1 MSFMEHAFNEMKAI
15 DPNITSDQFS
25 RNWLNK
31 CSSYYRSYKATDR
44 DLTVHAL
51 ICFLHNLSAK
61 SSALRMNNNHP
72 MLKRKAEQYEQL
84 RMQTQEKLKTKVAK
98 SALHDLGLSYVS
110 GLL

>member
-15 DPNITSDQFS
+15 DPSITSDQFS

-51 ICFLHNLSAK
+51 MCFLHNLSAK
-61 SSALRMNNNHP
+61 SSALRINNSDPFLHQ
-72 MLKRKAEQYEQL
+72 KAEQY
-84 RMQTQEKLKTKVAK
+84 
-98 SALHDLGLSYVS
+98 DILSMRVGQNLTS
-110 GLL
+110 RFAR

>member
-15 DPNITSDQFS
+15 EPSITSDQFS

-31 CSSYYRSYKATDR
+31 CSPYYRSYKATDR

-61 SSALRMNNNHP
+61 SSALRMNNDDPFLHQKAKQYDLLRTTTTQQINC
-72 MLKRKAEQYEQL
+72 LIAKR
-84 RMQTQEKLKTKVAK
+84 
-98 SALHDLGLSYVS
+98 
-110 GLL
+110 